1 MPVSVQW
8 DDPEKTLIYARYERW
23 SWDDFYKALNDCMQL
38 SHTVDHPV
46 DIICDLVDNMVP
58 KGATISHA
66 AATMR
71 LDTTKG
77 GLVVLV
83 TSNHFIQSLIQ
94 VSSRVIPGFQ
104 KRYRLTSTLSSARE
118 LIVKERQKRTTITP

>member
-8 DDPEKTLIYARYERW
+8 DNPEKTLIYIRYQHW
-23 SWDDFYKALNDCMQL
+23 SWDEFYKALDDCMQL

-46 DIICDLVDNMVP
+46 DIICDLTDSLVP

-83 TSNHFIQSLIQ
+83 TSSRFIQSLIQ
-94 VSSRVIPGFQ
+94 MSSRIIPGFQ
-104 KRYRLTSTLSSARE
+104 ERYRLTPTLSSARS
-118 LIVKERQKRTTITP
+118 